1 MTYFMTIERCPV
13 CGCFL
18 WKRLEDDEEP
28 LKCFVC
34 TEAPLTSVV

>member
-1 MTYFMTIERCPV
+1 MTYVMTIEICPD
-13 CGCFL
+13 CGDFL
-18 WKRLEDDEEP
+18 WKRLEDEDEP